1 MDGQYIEGYAVEVSY
16 KPAIPLPQGQYNMSP
31 ESNID
36 YPPPMPMQVCSP
48 RGLWNTSSGGH
59 PYIAPPI
66 PPIPQPRPQPASNYP
81 VWPFPTR
88 TPPVVDV
95 VPRVQHGS
103 PPLAPPTPGPV
114 PEPSPP
120 PPYSAL
126 PPIPET
132 DQETFSHDDFTVDP
146 TASKN
151 PCDPCNLFIKNLD
164 DEIIVTQRDLEK
176 LFSEYGTITS
186 AFLATYP
193 PKSPSMHAVSKG
205 FGFVAFSRPQ
215 EAQLAREKMQGAI
228 VGRKKI
234 FVSFAEKKEDRQN
247 RLKAL
252 FANMEKMAEDMKNQ
266 LAIKEDLRSEG
277 KREVRDG
284 AISRRGVIRGNQDG
298 QTVSPVRS
306 MPRLSPFLMTLMC
319 VESPLKQ

>member
-31 ESNID
+31 DLNVDFPGPTSI
-36 YPPPMPMQVCSP
+36 PICPQS
-48 RGLWNTSSGGH
+48 GLWNAPSGGH
-59 PYIAPPI
+59 PYIAPPPPAI
-66 PPIPQPRPQPASNYP
+66 PVPPPPAPSNYP
-81 VWPFPTR
+81 VWPFPSG
-88 TPPVVDV
+88 PPVDV
-95 VPRVQHGS
+95 VPRVQHSS

-132 DQETFSHDDFTVDP
+132 DHESVSHDDLAEDLTSNK
-146 TASKN
+146 T

-164 DEIIVTQRDLEK
+164 DEVILTQRDLEH
-176 LFSEYGTITS
+176 LFTGYGTITS

-193 PKSPSMHAVSKG
+193 QTSTTSAQVISKG
-205 FGFVAFSRPQ
+205 FGFVAYSRPQ
-215 EAQLAREKMQGAI
+215 EAQVAKEKMHGAM

-234 FVSFAEKKEDRQN
+234 FVNFAEKKEDRAA

-252 FANMEKMAEDMKNQ
+252 FENMEKVAEDMKNNFAMQ
-266 LAIKEDLRSEG
+266 EDSVSER
-277 KREVRDG
+277 KREVRDC
-284 AISRRGVIRGNQDG
+284 AISRRGVFRAN
-298 QTVSPVRS
+298 
-306 MPRLSPFLMTLMC
+306 PRPPPSFF
-319 VESPLKQ
+319 